1 MIDWQRIVTEAA
13 SVKSSDVFWKPG
25 VPPAIRVRGT
35 VQIVESAPVL
45 TPQDTADIAQSLM
58 NEAQWEQF
66 QEYHERDLGLTVE
79 GVCRLRINIYQERGH
94 TGLVM
99 RIIPI
104 IIQTIQEL
112 ELPPVLE
119 RICENRQGWVLVTGP
134 TGCGKSTTLAA
145 MIDYINRT
153 RPCNIITVEDPIEYV
168 HGDKRAIVN
177 QREIGIDTES
187 FTDALKFVVRQS
199 PDVILIGEMRDPET
213 MNVAMQAAETGHL
226 VFSTVHTNSASET
239 MERII
244 NMFPPHDKPQICLRM
259 SKTLRS
265 VLSQSLVPRQ
275 DRPGRIC
282 ALETMI
288 VTPTIAKCIEDGRP
302 GEAYALI
309 ADGAFWGMTTK
320 NQSLLEH
327 FVAGRVSADQ
337 ALFYAGNHTEMRQ
350 MLRRADPNVRFTDD
364 GAVSAGPAAP
374 AAAAG
379 PAAQPAGAP
388 RPPAGVPQPP
398 GAPPAPRKAGPAP
411 HPATAGAPQP
421 PGGAA
426 PAPPAAAPRPPAGAA
441 PRPPAP
447 GAPPPPRR

>member
-1 MIDWQRIVTEAA
+1 LIDWQKIVTEAA

-35 VQIVESAPVL
+35 VQIVENAPPL
-45 TPQDTADIAQSLM
+45 TPQDTADIARALM

-66 QEYHERDLGLTVE
+66 QDYHERDLGLTVE

-104 IIQTIQEL
+104 QVQTIQEL

-119 RICENRQGWVLVTGP
+119 KICENRQGWVLVTGP

-145 MIDYINRT
+145 MVDYINRT

-168 HGDKRAIVN
+168 HSDKRAIVN
-177 QREIGIDTES
+177 QREVGLDTES

-282 ALETMI
+282 AFETMI
-288 VTPTIAKCIEDGRP
+288 ATPTIAKCIEDGRP
-302 GEAYALI
+302 GDTYALI
-309 ADGAFWGMTTK
+309 ADGSFWGMQTK

-337 ALFYAGNHTEMRQ
+337 ALFYAGNYTEMRQ
-350 MLRRADPNVRFTDD
+350 MLRRADPNVRLSEEL
-364 GAVSAGPAAP
+364 GAVAGPPVAVTP
-374 AAAAG
+374 G
-379 PAAQPAGAP
+379 GAP
-388 RPPAGVPQPP
+388 RPPAGASQPP
-398 GAPPAPRKAGPAP
+398 GAPGPQRKAGPAP

-421 PGGAA
+421 PGAGV
-426 PAPPAAAPRPPAGAA
+426 APPPLGGAPRPPGAA
-441 PRPPAP
+441 APPPPGVPRPPAP
-447 GAPPPPRR
+447 PRR